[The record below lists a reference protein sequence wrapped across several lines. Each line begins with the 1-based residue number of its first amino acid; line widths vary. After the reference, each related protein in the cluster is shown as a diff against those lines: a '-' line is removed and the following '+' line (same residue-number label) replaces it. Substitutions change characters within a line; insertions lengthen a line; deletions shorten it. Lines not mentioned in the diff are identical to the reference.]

1 MRRRVNRVSDPL
13 KRLRAVGDAYIH
25 FAMTQPGLFRTAFT
39 SDSATSRGEDARTAG
54 PRGESPDVAEPFD
67 ILGEVL
73 DAAQEAGLVHPR
85 RRSGAEIAVWSA
97 VHGLA
102 CLLLDGPLPADSA
115 GVKFATKQV
124 FALIEHGLLNAN
136 G

>member
-1 MRRRVNRVSDPL
+1 
-13 KRLRAVGDAYIH
+13 
-25 FAMTQPGLFRTAFT
+25 
-39 SDSATSRGEDARTAG
+39 
-54 PRGESPDVAEPFD
+54 
-67 ILGEVL
+67 VL

-102 CLLLDGPLPADSA
+102 CLLLDGPLPADTA
-115 GVKFATKQV
+115 GAKFATKQV
-124 FALIEHGLLNAN
+124 FALIEHGLLNAD